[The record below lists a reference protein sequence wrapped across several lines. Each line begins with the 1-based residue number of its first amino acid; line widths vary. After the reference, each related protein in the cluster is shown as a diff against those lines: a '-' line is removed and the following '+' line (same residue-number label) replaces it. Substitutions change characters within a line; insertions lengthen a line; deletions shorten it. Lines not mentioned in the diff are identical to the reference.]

1 MVAGLASAEV
11 TPQILGQDYFLSYTN
26 NSTIADM
33 NAYLIENEGV
43 LEVEEGAAVGYW
55 SSGEADMTKV
65 VNDGEEAYLNLDTA
79 GDIVTN
85 SLIAAEDM
93 NNEITAKESGTGE
106 AFIKATMLLVP
117 SDEIESSFVD
127 AYTTNDVDW
136 SIVNNG
142 DLKFGLY
149 AYEYDVTKTVT
160 EGDTT
165 KEVVEVVTNLVI
177 YHSYYDTPIELAD
190 GNLAM
195 PVGYTNFVYE
205 VPDNVDF
212 TQPQEITVTLK
223 QSQSEEL
230 FFKVN
235 LGGTDV
241 VSPKGCQEATILE
254 CPDGL
259 PFCDEGPWLRC
270 VNNGN
275 VNTIS
280 EINFSG
286 TGNIN
291 TLVSGINT
299 TGGGEGGGEGGGTPD
314 PEPTVIKLVKLNVTG
329 DMVNGSTP
337 TFTATVTDSE
347 GNTVDASNYTID
359 ASAIDMTK
367 AGLYPV
373 IITATGDLQG
383 VITNYYAVMNL
394 TWFNGTPTQKAVL
407 TNAYVGVIESQSEGS
422 HWMSKSENDRYLAI
436 NHSSS
441 NNDSR
446 DAKMVSLYEIATLKS
461 LFGLCFSKWEVA
473 LGKAKGS
480 KGVAVS
486 EAAGLVTLGNP
497 SSSTT
502 INPTY
507 AISNV
512 SDQDLGANLQY
523 AFIKNGAAAQQ
534 KHDSLA
540 FSTDGNYI
548 YVNTYNPSASRNI
561 ISKYSVDKENN
572 QFVWVQDYVGSVS
585 RIRSLELYAI
595 GGRDYVFYGEG
606 GGDLTGNIYVMD
618 TVTGESTLV
627 CSARESAAFDNES
640 GDGGNEVQL
649 VRISGIASGE
659 MYLYAHSDHGVI
671 VVWALRHDATTGAWN
686 TALVRE
692 FTQAEYLA
700 LCDRESLSNS
710 RNLEVSD
717 DNQYGF
723 ILPHYTADARLIVVT
738 DISLAQ
744 RKALA
749 SATLT
754 PAGSDKDVALGAITA
769 TVLDE
774 NGDTVAASEYT
785 ITTNLIDIATA
796 GEYTVTITPVEG
808 SVYSNAVTAVYTI
821 SAPSAAGFN
830 DPEGNAITD
839 TAVLAW
845 LTSKGATQAQI
856 NKLDSAAALN
866 EKYLLNLD
874 LENSFYS
881 LKIKSLAVGGDIKV
895 EVELTRFNGETAVE
909 AAINGKLQLWGTADL
924 GTDFA
929 DCGLTEIS
937 NADFSEGTTAVKS
950 FTPLATGVKFFKAVI
965 VNPPA
970 AE

>member
-1 MVAGLASAEV
+1 MKFKLIAAITAAFVMVAGLASAEV

-223 QSQSEEL
+223 QSQSKEL

-299 TGGGEGGGEGGGTPD
+299 TGGGEGGGEGGDTTDLTYPD
-314 PEPTVIKLVKLNVTG
+314 G
-329 DMVNGSTP
+329 
-337 TFTATVTDSE
+337 
-347 GNTVDASNYTID
+347 
-359 ASAIDMTK
+359 SAI
-367 AGLYPV
+367 
-373 IITATGDLQG
+373 
-383 VITNYYAVMNL
+383 
-394 TWFNGTPTQKAVL
+394 
-407 TNAYVGVIESQSEGS
+407 TNA
-422 HWMSKSENDRYLAI
+422 
-436 NHSSS
+436 
-441 NNDSR
+441 
-446 DAKMVSLYEIATLKS
+446 
-461 LFGLCFSKWEVA
+461 
-473 LGKAKGS
+473 
-480 KGVAVS
+480 
-486 EAAGLVTLGNP
+486 
-497 SSSTT
+497 
-502 INPTY
+502 
-507 AISNV
+507 
-512 SDQDLGANLQY
+512 
-523 AFIKNGAAAQQ
+523 
-534 KHDSLA
+534 
-540 FSTDGNYI
+540 
-548 YVNTYNPSASRNI
+548 
-561 ISKYSVDKENN
+561 
-572 QFVWVQDYVGSVS
+572 
-585 RIRSLELYAI
+585 
-595 GGRDYVFYGEG
+595 
-606 GGDLTGNIYVMD
+606 
-618 TVTGESTLV
+618 
-627 CSARESAAFDNES
+627 
-640 GDGGNEVQL
+640 
-649 VRISGIASGE
+649 
-659 MYLYAHSDHGVI
+659 
-671 VVWALRHDATTGAWN
+671 
-686 TALVRE
+686 ALV
-692 FTQAEYLA
+692 
-700 LCDRESLSNS
+700 
-710 RNLEVSD
+710 
-717 DNQYGF
+717 
-723 ILPHYTADARLIVVT
+723 
-738 DISLAQ
+738 
-744 RKALA
+744 
-749 SATLT
+749 
-754 PAGSDKDVALGAITA
+754 
-769 TVLDE
+769 
-774 NGDTVAASEYT
+774 
-785 ITTNLIDIATA
+785 
-796 GEYTVTITPVEG
+796 
-808 SVYSNAVTAVYTI
+808 
-821 SAPSAAGFN
+821 
-830 DPEGNAITD
+830 
-839 TAVLAW
+839 AW
-845 LTSKGATQAQI
+845 LTGKGATQAQI